1 MNKKEIKFSN
11 RVNEEEIY
19 LSLTKSYQRSI
30 TDFFEFERSWLYRA
44 YDIFKDFDKYLILVH
59 FFKETFKSYSDIFIK
74 KTFNEFYDQNSFEI
88 VKLNIID
95 VSRELMISKETT
107 RRKILELEKDNIIK
121 KNKKAITFN
130 RKALNLQKPDD
141 SVYALSRFLS
151 NFSKILHKNRFIK
164 NVISTKEF
172 EAIIKNNFTLC
183 WLFFLEFQIPYVLK
197 RKNVFFNDLET
208 FFIVAILVNNQNL
221 NLNKFTIQHN
231 KNYYKSNYF
240 KLLLTLGEKKGLNAM
255 SISDLTGIP
264 RPTVLRKIN
273 NLLKNSIIQKDNF
286 NMYATTN
293 KYDILR
299 NLESLRIENIKNLS
313 TMISKFYNL
322 VKN

>member
-1 MNKKEIKFSN
+1 M
-11 RVNEEEIY
+11 
-19 LSLTKSYQRSI
+19 
-30 TDFFEFERSWLYRA
+30 
-44 YDIFKDFDKYLILVH
+44 LV
-59 FFKETFKSYSDIFIK
+59 I
-74 KTFNEFYDQNSFEI
+74 
-88 VKLNIID
+88 
-95 VSRELMISKETT
+95 
-107 RRKILELEKDNIIK
+107 
-121 KNKKAITFN
+121 
-130 RKALNLQKPDD
+130 
-141 SVYALSRFLS
+141 
-151 NFSKILHKNRFIK
+151 
-164 NVISTKEF
+164 
-172 EAIIKNNFTLC
+172 
-183 WLFFLEFQIPYVLK
+183 FLEFQIPYVLK

-208 FFIVAILVNNQNL
+208 FFIVAILVYNQNL

-231 KNYYKSNYF
+231 KNYYKLNYF

>member
-1 MNKKEIKFSN
+1 M
-11 RVNEEEIY
+11 
-19 LSLTKSYQRSI
+19 
-30 TDFFEFERSWLYRA
+30 
-44 YDIFKDFDKYLILVH
+44 LV
-59 FFKETFKSYSDIFIK
+59 I
-74 KTFNEFYDQNSFEI
+74 
-88 VKLNIID
+88 
-95 VSRELMISKETT
+95 
-107 RRKILELEKDNIIK
+107 
-121 KNKKAITFN
+121 
-130 RKALNLQKPDD
+130 
-141 SVYALSRFLS
+141 
-151 NFSKILHKNRFIK
+151 
-164 NVISTKEF
+164 
-172 EAIIKNNFTLC
+172 
-183 WLFFLEFQIPYVLK
+183 FLEFQIPYVLK

-208 FFIVAILVNNQNL
+208 FFIVAILVYNQNL